1 MSHRTLPVLFIN
13 LGGEMIYIIDAR
25 LKAQAVEKERSNKV
39 SFRFSFRFDV
49 GLTNINC
56 QVMNDIV
63 STMFNRRFIEEIFN
77 KHQPIYS
84 RRVLKTMFDKL
95 AHASIMKLNSNSMDK
110 LYDLM
115 TMAVKYQVLM
125 CHNPRHLIA
134 LTLNHLD
141 AILSY
146 VTCPVVA
153 VNVEAAFDQ
162 FVQNY
167 ASMTLGDLQSV
178 RCAISSIMIN
188 AVHNFK

>member
-1 MSHRTLPVLFIN
+1 MSHRTLPILFIN

-25 LKAQAVEKERSNKV
+25 LKAQAVEQERSNK
-39 SFRFSFRFDV
+39 
-49 GLTNINC
+49 
-56 QVMNDIV
+56 VMNDIV
-63 STMFNRRFIEEIFN
+63 STMFNRRFIDEIFN

-125 CHNPRHLIA
+125 CHNPRHMIA

-141 AILSY
+141 AILSF
-146 VTCPVVA
+146 VTCSTVIA
-153 VNVEAAFDQ
+153 NVQAAFNH

-167 ASMTLGDLQSV
+167 ASMSIGELQAV
-178 RCAISSIMIN
+178 R
-188 AVHNFK
+188 